1 MSFNSHIVEPL
12 NYSDFFFLTDFY
24 SFWATF
30 YISATEDFRM
40 FSAPNYFKWQNSTV
54 YSMGTFFV
62 FTTFLEAK
70 QSQINFS
77 YRDTSK
83 NA

>member
-1 MSFNSHIVEPL
+1 
-12 NYSDFFFLTDFY
+12 
-24 SFWATF
+24 
-30 YISATEDFRM
+30 M